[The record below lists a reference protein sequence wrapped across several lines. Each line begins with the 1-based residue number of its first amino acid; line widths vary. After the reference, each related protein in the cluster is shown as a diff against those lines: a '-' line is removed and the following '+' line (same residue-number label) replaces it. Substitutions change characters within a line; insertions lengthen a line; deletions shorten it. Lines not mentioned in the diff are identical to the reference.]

1 MIDLSA
7 KKVLVIDLSKKES
20 DVKSFADLNKYLGGV
35 GLGLKLLE
43 TYADKKPVVF
53 AIGPLNGFFPFA
65 SKTAVVLDD
74 EGAIEDLYIGG
85 SLSLRMRFAG
95 IDAIVICGKAE
106 DKTVVEILNTQT
118 TFHGEVT
125 DLQSLGLPG
134 KRSVIGYES
143 NKTLLDSYFTTP
155 ENHLE
160 KIFIQ
165 KNLKGLV
172 ITGTEVYS
180 PENFE
185 EYQRLY
191 KTILART
198 SELRVERGVYPS
210 CSNCPMGC
218 GKSRV
223 GEMGGN
229 VLIDSLVA
237 CQFADKIYTDIGIVF
252 SCLNVLGYN
261 YTHEDIENLP
271 KLIEETIKKLSL

>member
-7 KKVLVIDLSKKES
+7 KKVLVIDLEKKRSEA
-20 DVKSFADLNKYLGGV
+20 KSFADLNKYLGGV

-43 TYADKKPVVF
+43 TYTDRDPIIF

-65 SKTAVVLDD
+65 SKTAVVLND
-74 EGAIEDLYIGG
+74 EGSIEDFNVGG

-95 IDAIVICGKAE
+95 VDAIVICGKSE
-106 DKTVVEILNTQT
+106 DKTVVDISNTQT

-125 DLQSLGLPG
+125 DLRSLGLPG
-134 KRSVIGYES
+134 KRSVIGHQN
-143 NKTLLDSYFTTP
+143 NKTLVDDYFTTP
-155 ENHLE
+155 ESYLE
-160 KIFIQ
+160 NAFIQ

-185 EYQRLY
+185 EYQKLY
-191 KTILART
+191 KTILVRT
-198 SELRVERGVYPS
+198 SDLRVEMGSYPS

-223 GEMGGN
+223 GELGGN
-229 VLIDSLVA
+229 ILIDSLVA
-237 CQFADKIYTDIGIVF
+237 CQFADKIYTDVGVVF

-271 KLIEETIKKLSL
+271 KLIEDTIRKLSS

>member
-1 MIDLSA
+1 MINLSA
-7 KKVLVIDLSKKES
+7 KKVLVIDLNKKES
-20 DVKSFADLNKYLGGV
+20 DVKSFVDLNKYLGGV

-43 TYADKKPVVF
+43 IYTDKEPVVF

-65 SKTAVVLDD
+65 SKTAVVLND
-74 EGAIEDLYIGG
+74 EGSIEDLYIGG

-95 IDAIVICGKAE
+95 IDAIVICGKAG
-106 DKTVVEILNTQT
+106 DKTIVEILNTKT
-118 TFHGEVT
+118 TFHGEAT

-134 KRSVIGYES
+134 KRSVIGHES
-143 NKTLLDSYFTTP
+143 NKTLLDGYFTAS
-155 ENHLE
+155 EDHLE
-160 KIFIQ
+160 KAFVQ

-185 EYQRLY
+185 EYQKLY

-198 SELRVERGVYPS
+198 SELRVERGIYPS

-252 SCLNVLGYN
+252 SCLNVLGYS

-271 KLIEETIKKLSL
+271 KLIEETIRKLSL

>member
-1 MIDLSA
+1 MMDLSA
-7 KKVLVIDLSKKES
+7 KKVLVINLEKEES
-20 DVKSFADLNKYLGGV
+20 EVKSFADLNKYLGGV

-43 TYADKKPVVF
+43 IYANKEPIIF
-53 AIGPLNGFFPFA
+53 AIGPLSGFFPFA
-65 SKTAVVLDD
+65 SKTAVVLND
-74 EGAIEDLYIGG
+74 EGSIEDLYIGG

-95 IDAIVICGKAE
+95 LDAIVICGKAGI
-106 DKTVVEILNTQT
+106 KTVVEVLNTQT

-134 KRSVIGYES
+134 KRSVIGHEN
-143 NKTLLDSYFTTP
+143 NKILLDGYFTTP
-155 ENHLE
+155 EDHLE
-160 KIFIQ
+160 KMFAQ
-165 KNLKGLV
+165 KNLVGLV
-172 ITGTEVYS
+172 ITGTEIYS

-191 KTILART
+191 RAILART
-198 SELRVERGVYPS
+198 PELRVEKGTYPS
-210 CSNCPMGC
+210 CANCPMGC

-261 YTHEDIENLP
+261 HTHEDIENLP
-271 KLIEETIKKLSL
+271 RLIEETIKRLSL